1 MGLSAPIQ
9 AFTTALAALFLA
21 TGWSVTA
28 SAQDDTVR
36 HGDPVV
42 TVAGEGGDISVAG
55 AAVTITGEAE
65 TIRAAGATVTIR
77 ATASRSVQA
86 AGAQV
91 VFNGVAGGD
100 LQAAGGS
107 VDARG
112 RIGRNADLAGAV
124 VGLNAVVGRDVRAG
138 AATLIIGLGSDI
150 AGDLKAGAATMTVNG
165 RIAGRADLAGALV
178 TINARIDGD
187 VEVRAAHVVINS
199 AARIGGRLI
208 VHSINEPTIADG
220 AEITGGV
227 TVTRYDPREWVPA
240 PDWAWLFGFAA
251 FIAAGTVL
259 TGIVLMLFGGRVFTT
274 ATSHVRHRPVSSFL
288 FGVLTMVLI
297 PFVAVL
303 LMATVIGISVGVA
316 IALIVPFLIV
326 FGHAIAAAGIASGI
340 LVRRHGDL
348 NIALGLLMLILGA
361 ILLVAIGLIPYAGPI
376 LVGIALVLGVGAF
389 TRTVGGRLRRAEP
402 LPPPPPPPPPAP
414 TAETQAAV
422 PA

>member
-9 AFTTALAALFLA
+9 AFATTLTALLLAAGL
-21 TGWSVTA
+21 SA
-28 SAQDDTVR
+28 SASADEHDLR
-36 HGDPVV
+36 RGDPVV
-42 TVAGEGGDISVAG
+42 TVTGDGGDISVAG

-65 TIRAAGATVTIR
+65 TIRAAGATVTVR
-77 ATASRSVQA
+77 ANATRSVQV

-91 VFNGVAGGD
+91 IFNGVAGGD

-107 VDARG
+107 LDARG

-208 VHSINEPTIADG
+208 VHSINEPTVAEG
-220 AEITGGV
+220 AEIAGGV
-227 TVTRYDPREWVPA
+227 TVSRYDPREWVPA
-240 PDWAWLFGFAA
+240 PDWAWLLGFAA

-274 ATSHVRHRPVSSFL
+274 ATSHVRQRPVSSFL
-288 FGVLTMVLI
+288 FGVLTLVLV

-303 LMATVIGISVGVA
+303 LMATVIGISVGLA
-316 IALIVPFLIV
+316 IGLIVPFLIV

-340 LVRRHGDL
+340 LVRRQGDL
-348 NIALGLLMLILGA
+348 NIALGFVMLILGA
-361 ILLVAIGLIPYAGPI
+361 ILLVAIGLIPYVGPI

-402 LPPPPPPPPPAP
+402 PPPPPPPPAP
-414 TAETQAAV
+414 AAEA
-422 PA
+422 PATPAPA

>member
-9 AFTTALAALFLA
+9 AFATALAALFLA
-21 TGWSVTA
+21 AGLSTTA
-28 SAQDDTVR
+28 TAEDDDFR

-42 TVAGEGGDISVAG
+42 TVVGEGEDIRVAG
-55 AAVTITGEAE
+55 ASVTITGEAE
-65 TIRAAGATVTIR
+65 TIRAFGATVTVR
-77 ATASRSVQA
+77 ANATRTVQL

-100 LQAAGGS
+100 VQAGGGS
-107 VDARG
+107 VDVRG
-112 RIGRNADLAGAV
+112 RIGRNADLGGAV
-124 VGLNAVVGRDVRAG
+124 VGLNAIVGRDVRAG

-187 VEVRAAHVVINS
+187 VEIRAAHVVINS

-208 VHSINEPTIADG
+208 VHSINEPTVAEG
-220 AEITGGV
+220 AEIAGGV

-240 PDWAWLFGFAA
+240 PDWAWLLGFAA

-274 ATSHVRHRPVSSFL
+274 STSHVRQRPVSSFL
-288 FGVLTMVLI
+288 FGVLTIVLV

-303 LMATVIGISVGVA
+303 LMATVIGISVGIA
-316 IALIVPFLIV
+316 IALIMPFLFV
-326 FGHAIAAAGIASGI
+326 FGHAVAAAGIASGI

-348 NIALGLLMLILGA
+348 NIALGFVMLILGA
-361 ILLVAIGLIPYAGPI
+361 ILLVAIGLIPYVGPI

-402 LPPPPPPPPPAP
+402 PPPPPPAP
-414 TAETQAAV
+414 AAEAPAA
-422 PA
+422 PAPA